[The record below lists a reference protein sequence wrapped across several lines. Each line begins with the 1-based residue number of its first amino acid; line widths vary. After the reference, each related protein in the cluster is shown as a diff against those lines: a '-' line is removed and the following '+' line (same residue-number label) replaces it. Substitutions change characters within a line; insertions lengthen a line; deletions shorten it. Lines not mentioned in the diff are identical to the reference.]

1 MAELLFSLITY
12 SALPDLDPDDQL
24 VKAALERRGAKVQAL
39 VWDDENVDWSK
50 AGICVLRST
59 WDYHLSYEKFCHWV
73 DKVGQATRLF
83 NPAQLVLWNSRKTYL
98 NEMIQAGLPV
108 IPTSFLDNDANTDLS
123 QLLQQRGWRKAVIKP
138 TVGLATSGVKCV
150 ENTPE
155 SLEEGQQH
163 LNQLLKNGVV
173 MVQEY
178 LEAVE
183 GYGERS
189 LTFIDGK
196 FSHCIRKTAFQKLAV
211 AGRAG
216 ETAQDVSEDELV
228 QAQKILSYLKE
239 TPLYARVDLVRDRNN
254 QPLLMELELVE
265 PSLFLQ
271 TKPSAAELFA
281 EALLGR
287 VLCHS

>member
-24 VKAALERRGAKVQAL
+24 VKAALERRGARVQAL
-39 VWDDENVDWSK
+39 VWDNESIDWSK
-50 AGICVLRST
+50 AGVCVLRST
-59 WDYHLSYEKFCHWV
+59 WDYHLKYDKFCAWV
-73 DKVGQATRLF
+73 KRTAQLTRLY
-83 NPAQLVLWNSRKTYL
+83 NPADLVLWNSRKTYL

-108 IPTSFLDNDANTDLS
+108 IPTSFLTDDSDSTLS
-123 QLLQQRGWRKAVIKP
+123 DLLQERGWSKAVIKP

-150 ENTPE
+150 ENNPE
-155 SLEEGQQH
+155 SLKEGQEH

-178 LEAVE
+178 LDAVE

-189 LTFIDGK
+189 LSFIDGK
-196 FSHCIRKTAFQKLAV
+196 FSHCVRKTAFQKLAV
-211 AGRAG
+211 AGGAG
-216 ETAQDVSEDELV
+216 ETPQEVSEDELA
-228 QAQKILSYLKE
+228 QAHKILSFLKE
-239 TPLYARVDLVRDRNN
+239 KPLYARVDLVRNSKN
-254 QPLLMELELVE
+254 QPLLMELELLE

-281 EALLGR
+281 DALLGR
-287 VLCHS
+287 VACHS